1 MQKSMRV
8 SRRVNLNSWVSDG
21 VHSNFMNRNLIF
33 IGKKMHEMSNGNR
46 LSEQSMSYIINL
58 LKDGVT
64 QHELYDILNVQ
75 NIENENDKHSVLLS
89 TSRQDVHDEYKISSN
104 DASSPNNTELQENLP
119 LLEQLFNQMNN
130 SHDSN
135 IRKMAAYILWTL
147 TFNNSDL
154 QDRIWNHFDFAPSNG
169 IVILNTFPSR
179 LISQHLR

>member
-1 MQKSMRV
+1 
-8 SRRVNLNSWVSDG
+8 
-21 VHSNFMNRNLIF
+21 
-33 IGKKMHEMSNGNR
+33 MSNGNR

-135 IRKMAAYILWTL
+135 IRKMAAYIL
-147 TFNNSDL
+147 
-154 QDRIWNHFDFAPSNG
+154 
-169 IVILNTFPSR
+169 
-179 LISQHLR
+179 